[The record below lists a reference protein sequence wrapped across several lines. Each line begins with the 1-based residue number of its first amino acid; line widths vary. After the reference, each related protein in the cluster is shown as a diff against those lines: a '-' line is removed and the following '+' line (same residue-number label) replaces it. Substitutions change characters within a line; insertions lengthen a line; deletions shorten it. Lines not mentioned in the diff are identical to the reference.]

1 MKLAHRVMI
10 PKTNSSRQV
19 LFTHTAQ
26 SVTATK
32 QATQPVPL
40 VLTQT
45 STQMLITTGP
55 VNLAVIVLQTVL
67 NATSR
72 MVIATYATLILNS
85 IIVV

>member
-19 LFTHTAQ
+19 FFPHTAQ

-40 VLTQT
+40 VLNQT

-55 VNLAVIVLQTVL
+55 VKLAVIVLQTVL